1 MTITTPSTEDQPPRT
16 AAQRVME
23 GERLTPEKRR
33 AAGRDLRSAAPRSSH
48 GEWTAPP
55 DRPDPVSLLEE
66 QAEDRV
72 PDLVPIRYGR
82 MLASPFSFL
91 RGSAIVMAS
100 DLAGTPAS
108 GLWVQACGDAHLMN
122 FGMWATPE
130 RHLFFGLNDFDESHP
145 GPFEWDVKRLATSIV
160 VAARDRGFGD
170 DAQASA
176 ARAAA
181 RTYRKKM
188 LEYAEMG
195 FLEIWY
201 SRIEVDE
208 VMRAARSA
216 LHKKGLKKTE
226 KKGLKNAEKAIK
238 RARART
244 HLGALSRFAEQV
256 DGTWRIKLEPPL
268 IVRDP
273 ETEQLAEHLAASFA
287 EYSASLRV
295 DGRELLSRYRF
306 VDFARQGGRRGLRGH
321 RDVHAPADGR
331 QGRRPAVPPAQGS
344 ASVGARAVLGESRFR
359 HQGERVV
366 TGQRLT
372 QTASDSLLGWLK
384 GPRGLKDCYMRQL
397 RDMKGSA
404 DIETMLPRHLTAY
417 AELCGW
423 NLARAHA
430 RTGDAAAM
438 AGYLGTGHSFDHA
451 IEHFAVAYADQNE
464 KDYGALVTAA
474 ESGRIEVEEGV

>member
-72 PDLVPIRYGR
+72 SDLVPIRYGR

-216 LHKKGLKKTE
+216 LRKKGLKETE

-306 VDFARQGGRRGLRGH
+306 VDFARKVVGVG
-321 RDVHAPADGR
+321 
-331 QGRRPAVPPAQGS
+331 
-344 ASVGARAVLGESRFR
+344 SVGTETFMLLLMGDKDDDPLFLQLKEAHRSVLEPFTAKSRFR

-384 GPRGLKDCYMRQL
+384 GATRLEGLL
-397 RDMKGSA
+397 HASA
-404 DIETMLPRHLTAY
+404 PGHE
-417 AELCGW
+417 G
-423 NLARAHA
+423 
-430 RTGDAAAM
+430 
-438 AGYLGTGHSFDHA
+438 LGPISRPCS
-451 IEHFAVAYADQNE
+451 
-464 KDYGALVTAA
+464 LVT
-474 ESGRIEVEEGV
+474 